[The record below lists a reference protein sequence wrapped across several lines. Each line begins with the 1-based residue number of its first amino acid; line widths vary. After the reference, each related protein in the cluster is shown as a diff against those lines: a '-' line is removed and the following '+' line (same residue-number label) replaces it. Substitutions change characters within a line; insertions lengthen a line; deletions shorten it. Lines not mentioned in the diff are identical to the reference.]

1 MKKKNIL
8 KSSILISA
16 IVLVFTGC
24 TNKSSKS
31 SELTFQRHKTLAN
44 LEFDRGYPTADS
56 AEALQQELAFQRATQ
71 AYLWAL
77 PITNM
82 RAMQEGHAELMGGT
96 SYNKIAIY
104 EDRLKPNTII
114 ATPNS
119 DVIYGLAWLDMKD
132 TGPLVIEA
140 PAGLQSLV
148 DNMLHDALVGPKK
161 KDGTHYSGDIG
172 IAGPDQGKGGTFL
185 ILPPGESRA
194 NYDSNKYFIYE
205 SNTYEVFLLLR
216 SFFMD
221 INNTAPAVDLMKKT
235 KIYPLIG
242 EAKPMEYY
250 EVSDIPSNSL
260 SPKDWTYFEQ
270 LDRTI
275 QAEPILEVDPYMN
288 GILASLGIKK
298 GYKFNPS
305 DAEKEML
312 TLAAQTGWKI
322 AKEVAL
328 NFDEKGRDTVG
339 RTIFWEESPSWVA
352 HALVDEDGNQYASM
366 SDTSY
371 NSIETGHTNVDA
383 KIHMYINHFSISDGM
398 INAKI
403 GRGAKYAGAY
413 KDSNGEYLR
422 GERTYSITLPKNVP
436 AGLFWS
442 LTAYDAET
450 AAGVPSNNKYPS
462 IGDRDN
468 PIKNPDGSTTLWFGP
483 SLPEGAYTENYVHI
497 PKDKNW
503 FSLIR
508 LYGPKKSLFTGEWI
522 PGEFIEI
529 ESN

>member
-1 MKKKNIL
+1 M
-8 KSSILISA
+8 
-16 IVLVFTGC
+16 IVLALTGC
-24 TNKSSKS
+24 SNNPG
-31 SELTFQRHKTLAN
+31 ELTFQHHNHLAN

-82 RAMQEGHAELMGGT
+82 RAMQEGHAELMDGT
-96 SYNKIAIY
+96 AYNKIAIY
-104 EDRLKPNTII
+104 EDRLKAHTII
-114 ATPNS
+114 TTPNS

-132 TGPLVIEA
+132 TGPLVIEM
-140 PAGLQSLV
+140 PAALQTLV
-148 DNMLHDALVGPKK
+148 DDMLHDALIGPEKE
-161 KDGTHYSGDIG
+161 DGTHYLGDIG
-172 IAGPDQGKGGTFL
+172 NAGPDRGKGGLFL
-185 ILPPGESRA
+185 ILPPGVSREG
-194 NYDSNKYFIYE
+194 YDSNKYFIYE
-205 SNTYEVFLLLR
+205 SNTYEVFLFLR
-216 SFFMD
+216 SFFEDM
-221 INNTAPAVDLMKKT
+221 NNTTPAVDRMKEI

-242 EAKPMEYY
+242 DAEPMEYH
-250 EVSDIPSNSL
+250 EVSDIPSNSI

-275 QAEPILEVDPYMN
+275 QAEPILVVDPYMN

-322 AKEVAL
+322 AKEVSL

-339 RTIFWEESPSWVA
+339 HTTFWEESPSWVA
-352 HALVDEDGNQYASM
+352 HALTDEEGNQYTAG

-371 NSIETGHTNVDA
+371 NSVETGHTNVDA
-383 KIHMYINHFSISDGM
+383 KMHMYINHYSISDAM

-403 GRGAKYAGAY
+403 GQGAKYAGAY
-413 KDSNGEYLR
+413 KDSDGEYLR
-422 GERTYSITLPKNVP
+422 GECTYSITLPNNIP

-442 LTAYDAET
+442 ITAYDAET

-468 PIKNPDGSTTLWFGP
+468 PIQNADGSTTLWFGP
-483 SLPEGAYTENYVHI
+483 SLPEGAYAENYVHI
-497 PKDKNW
+497 PKDTNW
-503 FSLIR
+503 FALIR
-508 LYGPKKSLFTGEWI
+508 LYGPQKSLFTGEWI
-522 PGEFIEI
+522 PGEFIKI